1 MIGQCDLLYC
11 YNARALR
18 HARAFSSYNAPD
30 LRHHEEPARKLR
42 CTSRFFVRCFAVVGR
57 LHVKLPDIFRFMEDV
72 ITRQRFS
79 FFIVVNLDTIFRIQL
94 LKK

>member
-30 LRHHEEPARKLR
+30 LRHHEEPARKIR
-42 CTSRFFVRCFAVVGR
+42 CTPSFFVHFFAVAAR
-57 LHVKLPDIFRFMEDV
+57 L
-72 ITRQRFS
+72 QRETS
-79 FFIVVNLDTIFRIQL
+79 
-94 LKK
+94 

>member
-57 LHVKLPDIFRFMEDV
+57 LRRE
-72 ITRQRFS
+72 TS
-79 FFIVVNLDTIFRIQL
+79 
-94 LKK
+94 